1 MRNVRKDINNQL
13 REMEKSLQL
22 SEDEGS
28 YAHEQ
33 IQKITDKSMEDLNS
47 LLTTKEKEL
56 LEQ

>member
-13 REMEKSLQL
+13 REMEKLHQL
-22 SEDEGS
+22 SEDEGN

-33 IQKITDKSMEDLNS
+33 IQKITDKSMEDLNT
-47 LLTTKEKEL
+47 LLNTKEKEL